1 MGFRDWYREFRNS
14 REPFVAWDVLKD
26 CELAL
31 EMLQKENSFDQFRI
45 IWVAA
50 IAQIRAV
57 GHVLHKVDGERDPKL
72 KVIIEEI
79 FIEWK
84 NNKVNNAIFW
94 DFIENER
101 NSVLKQYEFGFLFGP
116 LGVIAPTE
124 EEVMELDEGLFC
136 PILDGRY
143 EGEDCRD
150 ILDEAIKWW
159 KIQLNRIEKD
169 FKNHS

>member
-1 MGFRDWYREFRNS
+1 M
-14 REPFVAWDVLKD
+14 
-26 CELAL
+26 
-31 EMLQKENSFDQFRI
+31 
-45 IWVAA
+45 
-50 IAQIRAV
+50 
-57 GHVLHKVDGERDPKL
+57 LHKVDGERDPKL